1 MRPMPPTFAAVCRKP
16 LFTAPVSSSFQR
28 TASFPAFTIS
38 IRNSLSLRKP
48 SSRMRNSSRS
58 LMERHLR
65 KSRFLYNRR
74 AGTFSLPGRYPA
86 AHKVQ
91 GHKEYKV
98 YQVYTSGWHD
108 VYK

>member
-1 MRPMPPTFAAVCRKP
+1 
-16 LFTAPVSSSFQR
+16 
-28 TASFPAFTIS
+28 
-38 IRNSLSLRKP
+38 
-48 SSRMRNSSRS
+48 
-58 LMERHLR
+58 MERHLR

-86 AHKVQ
+86 EHKVQ